1 MSLTA
6 TEEALLRELIDQQAA
21 LLSLAGSE
29 STIISKLGATKVNL
43 SELPAA
49 SSLDDADILLVRQG
63 TSDKSVTADLIKTF
77 SAPSSA
83 STTTPGIVE
92 LATATETATG
102 TDTTRAV
109 TPAGLAA
116 LTASE
121 ARAGLVELAT
131 DAEAQALTDDTKIIT
146 ALKLATAFQGSNV
159 SKTAN
164 GYQKLPSGLI
174 IQWGTY
180 TYTASGTQ
188 ILTLAFPIAF
198 TNAVLSTQVSS
209 NDRLNNTFIGAQV
222 AASSVSVFSFASVC
236 IGGSGSMTVSWL
248 AIGY

>member
-43 SELPAA
+43 SELHAA

-63 TSDKSVTADLIKTF
+63 TSDKSVTADVIKTF
-77 SAPSSA
+77 SAPADA
-83 STTTPGIVE
+83 STTTKGIVE

-121 ARAGLVELAT
+121 TRAGLVELAT
-131 DAEAQALTDDTKIIT
+131 DAEAQALTDGTKIIT
-146 ALKLATAFQGSNV
+146 ALKLATAFQGANV
-159 SKTAN
+159 SKNAH

-174 IQWGTY
+174 IQWGNT
-180 TYTASGTQ
+180 TISTGGS
-188 ILTLAFPIAF
+188 IPIAVTLPLTF
-198 TNAVLSTQVSS
+198 PTAQLMTIGSS
-209 NDRLNNTFIGAQV
+209 ISA
-222 AASSVSVFSFASVC
+222 
-236 IGGSGSMTVSWL
+236 GGSFCGATNQSTSSILVWANNAGAGLTWIS
-248 AIGY
+248 IGY